1 MFVALTNPVEVRGRI
16 RKPTV
21 QITASQG
28 VVRIRLDSDVDP
40 AFWAELDLSRETLV
54 ELLAKIDATEES

>member
-1 MFVALTNPVEVRGRI
+1 MLVATTKPVEVRGRI

-28 VVRIRLDSDVDP
+28 VVSIRLDSDADP
-40 AFWAELDLSRETLV
+40 SFWAELDLSRETLV
-54 ELLAKIDATEES
+54 ELLAKIDAPEEE